1 MILIT
6 GGSGLLGNAAQLVFP
21 VTASTFPSHS
31 MLDLSDKPYLKH
43 CLETWY
49 FPLSAGDSGARIDTV
64 IHLAGM
70 VGGVKANTDRVSDFY
85 QTNMEINNN
94 VISTC
99 AELKISKLVCCL
111 STCIY
116 PDEKYVTYPLTEE
129 QLHNGPPHDSNFGY
143 AYAKR
148 MVEVQLRAIRQQ
160 HGLQYISV
168 IPNNMYGPCDNF
180 DLENGHVLPSLIR
193 KIWEA
198 KINNKPSFT
207 VWGDG
212 EVFREFTYAE
222 DIANAIKFC
231 LEKYDDPMP
240 INIGNTEEHRLKDV
254 IQLITKHLDYTGD
267 ILYDASK
274 PKGQIRKPTSNKR
287 FLDLG
292 WKKEWYTPLDVG
304 LKKTCDWFKANYP
317 NVRGMK

>member
-6 GGSGLLGNAAQLVFP
+6 GGNGLLGNAFKKLIPDAKY
-21 VTASTFPSHS
+21 PSHKE
-31 MLDLSDKPYLKH
+31 LDLTNREDTIRYFDKYNID
-43 CLETWY
+43 
-49 FPLSAGDSGARIDTV
+49 SASSIKAT
-64 IHLAGM
+64 IHLAGR
-70 VGGVKANTDRVSDFY
+70 VGGVKANTEFVYDFY
-85 QTNMEINNN
+85 ETNSEINNN
-94 VISTC
+94 VISSCIFTDVP
-99 AELKISKLVCCL
+99 KLVCCL

-129 QLHNGPPHDSNFGY
+129 QLHKGPPHNSNFGY

-148 MVEVQLRAIRQQ
+148 MVDVQLRAARQQ
-160 HGLQYISV
+160 YSCNYISV
-168 IPNNMYGPCDNF
+168 IPNNMYGEHDNF

-212 EVFREFTYAE
+212 EVYREFTYAE
-222 DIANAIKFC
+222 DIAKAIMFC
-231 LEKYDDPMP
+231 LDNYNDPMP
-240 INIGNTEEHRLKDV
+240 INIGSTEEYRLKDV
-254 IQLITKHLDYTGD
+254 IQIIVKHLDYQGD
-267 ILYDASK
+267 IIYDVSK
-274 PKGQIRKPTSNKR
+274 PKGQIRKPTSNQR

-304 LKKTCDWFKANYP
+304 LKKTCDWFKQEYP
-317 NVRGMK
+317 NVRGMSK